1 MGCPGAVI
9 LPGNCPDVYNY
20 MQAMDVF
27 LFPSNYEG
35 LPLVLIEAQSNGL
48 RCFSSAGAVT
58 EEVNL
63 TGLVEYIP
71 LSAPVDTWADK
82 VLAYAGGYP
91 RKDTYA
97 EIGATGYDVET
108 AVKRLQHF
116 YIEKY
121 VQ

>member
-1 MGCPGAVI
+1 
-9 LPGNCPDVYNY
+9 
-20 MQAMDVF
+20 
-27 LFPSNYEG
+27 

-82 VLAYAGGYP
+82 MLVAAGGYC
-91 RKDTYA
+91 RKNTYA
-97 EIGATGYDVET
+97 EIGNAGYDVET
-108 AVKRLQHF
+108 ASAFLYRK
-116 YIEKY
+116 KY
-121 VQ
+121 TIKQLNDEDRHSYPL